1 MDDATPPAPPT
12 DDEVVGDASTS
23 SGDHVDDLLA
33 QWSAERPELDQSM
46 LRLTARMVR
55 LSRYLDREFSD
66 HLSPFGLHEGEQNVL
81 AALRRAGAPYELT
94 PTELYRSL
102 LVSSG
107 AMTNRL
113 DRLESAGL
121 IARTPDPDDRRRI
134 RVALT
139 DRGREVID
147 DALDAHVAAL
157 AELFDGLGRAEADQ
171 LEDLLRGILRRLEER
186 EEPER

>member
-1 MDDATPPAPPT
+1 MDDQRP
-12 DDEVVGDASTS
+12 
-23 SGDHVDDLLA
+23 DHVDDLLV
-33 QWSAERPELDQSM
+33 QWTRERPELDTSV

-55 LSRYLDREFSD
+55 LSRYLDRAGAD
-66 HLSPFGLHEGEQNVL
+66 HLAPWGLHEGEHNVL

-121 IARTPDPDDRRRI
+121 IVRTPDPDDRRRI
-134 RVALT
+134 QVGLT
-139 DRGREVID
+139 AQGREVID
-147 DALDAHVAAL
+147 AALDAHVTAL
-157 AELFDGLGRAEADQ
+157 AEMFDGLAPEDADA
-171 LEDLLRGILRRLEER
+171 LERILRGILRRLEDR
-186 EEPER
+186 DDDQG